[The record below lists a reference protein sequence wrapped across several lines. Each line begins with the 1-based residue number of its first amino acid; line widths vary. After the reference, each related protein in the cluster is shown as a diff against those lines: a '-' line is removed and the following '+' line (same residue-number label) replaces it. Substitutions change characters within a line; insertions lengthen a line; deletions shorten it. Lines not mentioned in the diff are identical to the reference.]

1 MSRPSVWILVHDLER
16 AGVPIALHRM
26 AAWHARRPVC
36 DLHVVAGSDGPLRSP
51 LARVCS
57 TVTVLGPAGG
67 RRGVTGALAAAATQ
81 EGHPRAGDAVSGLA
95 ARRRVHR
102 LPPPHSV
109 LVHGAGAWSLW
120 ERLRPAIADRTRLV
134 VHLHELETGLDR
146 SIPVPARA
154 DLFALAHA
162 TLAVCEQ
169 TADLARAS
177 GARAETVSLLPG
189 VTDVLGPEPTASTL
203 PAPIVRVVG
212 VGDAGWRKGTDRFIA
227 VAHDLARTRPE
238 VSCTWIGA
246 APAAGWAFAVDADL
260 PLTWQPDGS
269 EPWSHDARGTALL
282 VPSREDPLPLVVL
295 EAGARG
301 VPVVAAATGGLPDLL
316 ADGRALVVTGHD
328 IAALA
333 DAVRAVVDDPA
344 ASAARAAR
352 LWERVRDHHRAEVVG
367 PRWLDLVLG

>member
-36 DLHVVAGSDGPLRSP
+36 DLHVVTGSDGPLRTP
-51 LARVCS
+51 LARVCA
-57 TVTVLGPAGG
+57 TVTVLGPAEG
-67 RRGVTGALAAAATQ
+67 RRGVAGALAAAAAQ
-81 EGHPRAGDAVSGLA
+81 AGHPRVGDAASGLA

-120 ERLRPAIADRTRLV
+120 EDLRPAIADRTRLV

-146 SIPVPARA
+146 SIPVAARA

-169 TADLARAS
+169 TAGLARAW
-177 GARAETVSLLPG
+177 GAPAERVWLVPG
-189 VTDVLGPEPTASTL
+189 VADLLGPDPAANTL
-203 PAPIVRVVG
+203 LAPIDRVVG
-212 VGDAGWRKGTDRFIA
+212 VGEAGWRKGTDRFIA
-227 VAHDLARTRPE
+227 VAHDLVRTRPQ

-260 PLTWQPDGS
+260 PVTWQPAGS
-269 EPWSHDARGTALL
+269 EPWPAQTAGTALL

-328 IAALA
+328 IRALA
-333 DAVRAVVDDPA
+333 DAIRTVVDDPA

-352 LWERVRDHHRAEVVG
+352 LWERIRDHHRAEVVG
-367 PRWLDLVLG
+367 PRWLELVLG

>member
-1 MSRPSVWILVHDLER
+1 MSRPCVWILVRNLER

-36 DLHVVAGSDGPLRSP
+36 DIHVVAGGDGPLRIP
-51 LARVCS
+51 LAQVCA
-57 TVTVLGPAGG
+57 TVTVLGPAAG
-67 RRGVTGALAAAATQ
+67 RRSVTGALAAAATQ
-81 EGHPRAGDAVSGLA
+81 VGHPRAGDAVSGLA

-102 LPPPHSV
+102 LPPPQSV

-120 ERLRPAIADRTRLV
+120 EDLRSTIPDRTRLV

-154 DLFALAHA
+154 DLFGRAQA
-162 TLAVCEQ
+162 TLAVCER
-169 TADLARAS
+169 TAALACAS
-177 GARAETVSLLPG
+177 GAPVDSVSLVPG
-189 VTDVLGPEPTASTL
+189 VTDVLGPDPASVTV
-203 PAPIVRVVG
+203 PRPIDRVVG
-212 VGDAGWRKGTDRFIA
+212 VGEAGWRKGTDRFIA

-238 VSCTWIGA
+238 VACSWIGA

-260 PLTWQPDGS
+260 PLTWQPARS
-269 EPWSHDARGTALL
+269 EPWSGETGGTALF

-301 VPVVAAATGGLPDLL
+301 IPVVAAATGGLPDLL
-316 ADGRALVVTGHD
+316 ADGRAAVVAGHD
-328 IAALA
+328 VAGLA
-333 DAVRAVVDDPA
+333 DAMRAVIDDPA

-352 LWERVRDHHRAEVVG
+352 LWERVRDLHRAEVVG
-367 PRWLDLVLG
+367 PRWLDLLVG